1 MDNNNYNQD
10 FQQGYNVVNEPQQNS
25 SKGKTSMIC
34 GILGAIFCFIGCFC
48 CIGYAG
54 IPLSIVAIVFAIQS
68 KNETGG
74 VFSNDAKVGFIGGI
88 AGLVILLLGFLFGV
102 ILGAVLGAANYTF

>member
-10 FQQGYNVVNEPQQNS
+10 FSQNYNVVNEAPQQS

-34 GILGAIFCFIGCFC
+34 GILGAIFSFIGCFC
-48 CIGYAG
+48 CIGYVG
-54 IPLSIVAIVFAIQS
+54 VPLSIIAIIFAVQS

-74 VFSNDAKVGFIGGI
+74 KFSNDAKVGFIGGI

-102 ILGAVLGAANYTF
+102 VLGVIMEASGISI